1 MQDENYRTN
10 VKDALRNLIKVNE
23 SIYGSIINIAMQGE
37 LKEFNDSVPIGETHQ
52 FNFDLFRNSG
62 DATIQLLVKLI
73 GEVESAFE
81 SIININGIKEDEE

>member
-23 SIYGSIINIAMQGE
+23 SIYSSIINIAMQGE

-52 FNFDLFRNSG
+52 FNFDLFRNSD

-73 GEVESAFE
+73 YEVETTFE
-81 SIININGIKEDEE
+81 SIMNINGIKEDEE